1 MTDRHLKDL
10 LDSTAPDQPDLAA
23 AARTTAVTERARAVT
38 RRNRALVALAAV
50 AVVGVGVAVPL
61 ALDGGDAP
69 GRQQVADDP
78 APEEPAVPAPQP
90 CPDAPVVVDALR
102 PGDLPDDAAWARLCP
117 ATSSVGGGADLGEK
131 AMGAVVVGEEATA
144 LVADI
149 EALPRLEQLAPE
161 CATMLV
167 QPSAWA
173 LVVGDG
179 NGGTATIGASV
190 TACGAVPVAGADRQV
205 EAILALATEALG
217 SHS

>member
-10 LDSTAPDQPDLAA
+10 LDSTAPDQPDLPA
-23 AARTTAVTERARAVT
+23 AARAAAVTERSRAVT
-38 RRNRALVALAAV
+38 RRHRALVALAAV

-61 ALDGGDAP
+61 ALDGDDAP
-69 GRQQVADDP
+69 SRQQVADDP
-78 APEEPAVPAPQP
+78 APEEPALPAPQP
-90 CPDAPVVVDALR
+90 CPDAPVAVDQLR

-117 ATSSVGGGADLGEK
+117 ATSGVGGAADLGEEE
-131 AMGAVVVGEEATA
+131 MGAVLVGDQATA

-149 EALPRLEQLAPE
+149 EALPRLEELRPE

-190 TACGAVPVAGADRQV
+190 TACGTVPVAGQDRQV
-205 EAILALATEALG
+205 EAVLALATEALAAG
-217 SHS
+217 S